1 MAVLHIHQKGNLNSM
16 HMPSGGG
23 DMGSQEL
30 FAAFPARVY
39 IQIKIAKVG
48 RCLLF
53 APRPQRKKTILEN
66 GVFFERLR
74 VSIGKELVNRIV
86 RRILEARSPC
96 TNKTLSLSLYTYIC
110 IYIHI
115 HINIQIFIIVVV
127 MEG

>member
-66 GVFFERLR
+66 GVF
-74 VSIGKELVNRIV
+74 SKGCELVLEKNQSIESCQE
-86 RRILEARSPC
+86 ILEARSPC
-96 TNKTLSLSLYTYIC
+96 TNKILSLSICLHVC

-115 HINIQIFIIVVV
+115 HINIQIFYIVVV